1 MSTTVAPF
9 EASVAAPPGGSFLI
23 DDPSPEQIFT
33 PEDFSE
39 EQRRTG
45 ATADRFMSEEV
56 VPAIP
61 DYERKAPG
69 VARGLV
75 EKAAEIGLPAVLVP
89 EQYDGFEMDVT
100 TQMVVN
106 ESVGRY
112 ASFST
117 TYGAHAG
124 IGTLPLV
131 FFGTEEQ
138 KRKYLPKLVTAEL
151 LGAYCLSEPQAG
163 SDALAS
169 LTRAELAPDGRHY
182 LLNGQKMWI
191 SNGGWAD
198 LFTVFAKVDGEKF
211 SAFLVERSWEG
222 VRPGAEEHKM
232 GIHGSSTTALYL
244 DNVKVPVENLLG
256 EVGRGHVIAFNVLNL
271 GRLKLGSSCIGGAKS
286 VIADAAR
293 YANQRKAFGRPIADF
308 GAIRQKLADMTAK
321 TFAGESLVY
330 RTSGMI
336 DARLEGFSWDAPGA
350 AKTALKAIEEY
361 AVECSIAKVY
371 LSEILDFAAD
381 EAVQIHGGYGFHRDY
396 AVERS
401 YRDSRINRIF
411 EGTNEINRLLITGML
426 LKRASQERLDLQG
439 AIRNLMFELAGGRV
453 ARSSG
458 GPFPVQRDMVGRA
471 KKATLAMAGLAY
483 RKFGARLE
491 EQQEVAAAIADMA
504 IETYAAESAMLRAE
518 KAAAA
523 GRGETTGDI
532 VTVLAQAMMCAVG
545 GRAALIAGACA
556 EGGELEQYSKMSA
569 KLTRFTP
576 ANLPAARDRI
586 AARVLAAEKYVF

>member
-1 MSTTVAPF
+1 MSTIVAPL
-9 EASVAAPPGGSFLI
+9 EASVAAPSGGSFLI

-56 VPAIP
+56 APAIP

-89 EQYDGFEMDVT
+89 EQYDGLEMDVT

-222 VRPGAEEHKM
+222 VRPGAEEHKN
-232 GIHGSSTTALYL
+232 GHPRQLDDGAVSRQRQGSRRKSAWR
-244 DNVKVPVENLLG
+244 
-256 EVGRGHVIAFNVLNL
+256 GRTRPRH
-271 GRLKLGSSCIGGAKS
+271 RLQCFES
-286 VIADAAR
+286 
-293 YANQRKAFGRPIADF
+293 RP
-308 GAIRQKLADMTAK
+308 L
-321 TFAGESLVY
+321 E
-330 RTSGMI
+330 
-336 DARLEGFSWDAPGA
+336 ARLLLRRRREKRHRRRGA
-350 AKTALKAIEEY
+350 LR
-361 AVECSIAKVY
+361 
-371 LSEILDFAAD
+371 
-381 EAVQIHGGYGFHRDY
+381 Q
-396 AVERS
+396 
-401 YRDSRINRIF
+401 
-411 EGTNEINRLLITGML
+411 
-426 LKRASQERLDLQG
+426 
-439 AIRNLMFELAGGRV
+439 
-453 ARSSG
+453 
-458 GPFPVQRDMVGRA
+458 
-471 KKATLAMAGLAY
+471 
-483 RKFGARLE
+483 
-491 EQQEVAAAIADMA
+491 
-504 IETYAAESAMLRAE
+504 SA
-518 KAAAA
+518 
-523 GRGETTGDI
+523 
-532 VTVLAQAMMCAVG
+532 
-545 GRAALIAGACA
+545 
-556 EGGELEQYSKMSA
+556 
-569 KLTRFTP
+569 
-576 ANLPAARDRI
+576 
-586 AARVLAAEKYVF
+586 